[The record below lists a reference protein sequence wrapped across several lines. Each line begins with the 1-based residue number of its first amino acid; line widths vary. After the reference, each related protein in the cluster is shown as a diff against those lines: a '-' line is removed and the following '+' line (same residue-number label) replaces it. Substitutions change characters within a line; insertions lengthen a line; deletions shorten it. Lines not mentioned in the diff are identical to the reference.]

1 MHRETQI
8 ECEFKWRIWSGYN
21 AVDMSLDFSRRLQEP
36 CIDLID
42 YQWLKTLLENYDSH
56 RELMLTVKLTRAL
69 SETLQYVKIGKA
81 LKTKTKK
88 KRAVLIVEANV
99 FTTLTCMNIKAIW
112 SADFYCPAK
121 LSNTSQGLKKLE
133 LLLVLWL
140 GRGFFWLVLVNHLVR
155 RWLS

>member
-8 ECEFKWRIWSGYN
+8 ECEFKWRIWSGYK
-21 AVDMSLDFSRRLQEP
+21 AVDMSLDFSRGLQEP

-56 RELMLTVKLTRAL
+56 RELMLTIKLTRGL

-81 LKTKTKK
+81 LKKK
-88 KRAVLIVEANV
+88 NKEKKGSVNCWSKCVSNSNL
-99 FTTLTCMNIKAIW
+99 CMNIKAIW

-121 LSNTSQGLKKLE
+121 LSNTSQGLKKTWIAACPLACLG
-133 LLLVLWL
+133 LLLAC
-140 GRGFFWLVLVNHLVR
+140 
-155 RWLS
+155 LS